1 MNRSILLLYYLNLT
15 SYIFFIVYIPHKSS
29 AFMTT
34 PEATSIDHVTLID
47 SLGNITVRLTWPP
60 PNNGGYP
67 ITRYRIQYSL
77 INYIT
82 YTTYDLVLANNPSA
96 VDPATGDVSY
106 TLTNLIKGGIYQVRI
121 SAINTFGSGQYS
133 MFIYVYPGSVPAQL
147 NAATS
152 EAYVSRGSTQVTV
165 NWILPYDGGYPVVG
179 FVLRYRSVSVVVEP
193 TNTVITAITQWGD
206 IPPVDLSSGVY
217 SYTFTGLTNGA
228 YYQFQ
233 VAAQNGVGAAEY
245 CDPLLAKPGDIPGV
259 FAANIGTN
267 YLASSAARNNGRIFL
282 EWAPPAYN
290 GGYDLQ
296 NYVLQYKAAT
306 DIYYTQIVLPLNKRQ
321 LTTAGKVSPEYAN
334 NMIIESYG
342 DLSATPPIPIRTP
355 LLNNVAYSVR
365 IGAQNDVGI
374 RWLPERD
381 IATSTNIY
389 AVVVP
394 GTFAKPVLN
403 LSATVADGT
412 AKLSWEWDQQALN
425 NGYPFAGY
433 YVIRFRRN
441 NDLYW
446 HELVYPQGAE
456 KLDASLGS
464 GVTVAET
471 GRDVA
476 NVTLYTNIIRDTSAN
491 VWNFL
496 DPNLPPYQAQQPLI
510 NGAQYDFQVAAVNSI
525 ARGPDAG
532 IAVGQYA
539 QTSQIPGRTPGA
551 LALVRIQ
558 RASNQATITWSAPAD
573 DGGYPVLSYRIRT
586 RASSVLPSST
596 VSSNIPSIVASYNR
610 IGAGELAS
618 NSFDFALVP
627 IYAAA
632 ADTTWTYTDTV
643 AADLETTFVLPI
655 ARFSAN
661 TLFDVSISAQT
672 ALGFGTPLYLSDQYS
687 SRPYKP
693 SAPIKLSAQLL
704 KNVEMNG
711 GRGGIYISWT
721 TPAYYGG
728 ALTNRYAYEI
738 QYALA
743 IDTDTLLNDANW
755 AALNADA
762 ALFGEVQAPRTTMGG
777 GTIILAVYSIFSGY
791 PGGLIVGSLGTSFVR
806 SVRVRSVA
814 KSSAAGSS
822 GISDAPSEWIACGV
836 DNID

>member
-1 MNRSILLLYYLNLT
+1 M
-15 SYIFFIVYIPHKSS
+15 
-29 AFMTT
+29 AA
-34 PEATSIDHVTLID
+34 PEATTIDHATLID
-47 SLGNITVRLTWPP
+47 PSGNITVHLTWPP

-67 ITRYRIQYSL
+67 ITRYRLQYSL

-82 YTTYDLVLANNPSA
+82 YTTYDLVLANNPGSI
-96 VDPATGDVSY
+96 DPVSGDVSY

-121 SAINTFGSGQYS
+121 SAINTFGSGPYS
-133 MFIYVYPGSVPAQL
+133 LFVYVYPGSVPAQL
-147 NAATS
+147 NSATS

-165 NWILPYDGGYPVVG
+165 NWLLPYDGGYPVVG

-193 TNTVITAITQWGD
+193 SNTVITAITQWDD

-217 SYTFTGLTNGA
+217 SYTFTGLTNGN

-233 VAAQNGVGAAEY
+233 VAARNDVGAADY
-245 CDPLLAKPGDIPGV
+245 CDPLLAKPGDIPGA
-259 FAANIGTN
+259 FAGNISTN
-267 YLASSAARNNGRIFL
+267 YLASGAARNNGRIFL
-282 EWAPPAYN
+282 EWSPPSYN

-306 DIYYTQIVLPLNKRQ
+306 DIYYTQTVLPLNKRQ
-321 LTTAGKVSPEYAN
+321 LTTPGKVSPEYAN
-334 NMIIESYG
+334 NVIIESYG

-355 LLNNVAYSVR
+355 LLNDVEYSVR

-374 RWLPERD
+374 RWLPERNLS
-381 IATSTNIY
+381 TNTNIY
-389 AVVVP
+389 ALVVP

-412 AKLSWEWDQQALN
+412 TKLSWAWDQQALN

-433 YVIRFRRN
+433 YVVRSRRN

-464 GVTVAET
+464 GVVVAET
-471 GRDVA
+471 GRDVV
-476 NVTLYTNIIRDTSAN
+476 NVTLYTNVIRDTSAN

-510 NGAQYDFQVAAVNSI
+510 NGAQYNFQVAAVNNI
-525 ARGPDAG
+525 TRGPDTG

-558 RASNQATITWSAPAD
+558 RASNQATLTWSAPSD
-573 DGGYPVLSYRIRT
+573 DGGYPILAYRIRT
-586 RASSVLPSST
+586 RASSVLPSSA

-610 IGAGELAS
+610 LGAGELAS
-618 NSFDFALVP
+618 NSFDSALFS

-632 ADTTWTYTDTV
+632 ADTTWIYVDTV
-643 AADLETTFVLPI
+643 AATEPATTFVLPI
-655 ARFSAN
+655 ARFASN
-661 TLFDVSISAQT
+661 MLFDISISAQNV
-672 ALGFGTPLYLSDQYS
+672 LGFGTPLYLADQYS

-693 SAPIKLSAQLL
+693 ATPIKLSAQLL
-704 KNVEMNG
+704 KNAAMSG
-711 GRGGIYISWT
+711 GSGALYINWT

-728 ALTNRYAYEI
+728 ELTIKYAYEL

-743 IDTDTLLNDANW
+743 IDSATLSDDANW
-755 AALNADA
+755 APLNADT
-762 ALFGEVQAPRTTMGG
+762 ALFGEIQAPDTATKVG
-777 GTIILAVYSIFSGY
+777 GTIISAVYSIFSGY
-791 PGGLIVGSLGTSFVR
+791 AGGLIVGLLGTSFVR
-806 SVRVRSVA
+806 SVRARSIA
-814 KSSAAGSS
+814 KSSASGSS
-822 GISDAPSEWIACGV
+822 GTSDAPSDWTVCGV

>member
-1 MNRSILLLYYLNLT
+1 
-15 SYIFFIVYIPHKSS
+15 
-29 AFMTT
+29 MTA

-47 SLGNITVRLTWPP
+47 PSGNITVRLTWQP

-82 YTTYDLVLANNPSA
+82 YTTYDLVLASNPGSI
-96 VDPATGDVSY
+96 DPISGDVSY

-121 SAINTFGSGQYS
+121 SAINTFGSGPYS
-133 MFIYVYPGSVPAQL
+133 LFVYVYPGSVPAQL

-193 TNTVITAITQWGD
+193 SNTVITAITQWDD

-217 SYTFTGLTNGA
+217 SYTFTGLTNGS

-233 VAAQNGVGAAEY
+233 VAARNDVGPAEY
-245 CDPLLAKPGDIPGV
+245 CDPLLAKPGDIPGA
-259 FAANIGTN
+259 FAGNISTN
-267 YLASSAARNNGRIFL
+267 YLASGVARNNGRIFL
-282 EWAPPAYN
+282 EWSPPAYN

-306 DIYYTQIVLPLNKRQ
+306 DIYYTQTVLPLNKRQ
-321 LTTAGKVSPEYAN
+321 LTTPGKVSPEYTN
-334 NMIIESYG
+334 NVIIESYG
-342 DLSATPPIPIRTP
+342 DLSANPPIPIRTP

-381 IATSTNIY
+381 IATNTNIY

-412 AKLSWEWDQQALN
+412 SKLSWSWDQQTLN

-433 YVIRFRRN
+433 YVVRSRRN

-471 GRDVA
+471 GRDVV
-476 NVTLYTNIIRDTSAN
+476 NVALYTNVVRDTSAN

-551 LALVRIQ
+551 PALVRIQ

-610 IGAGELAS
+610 IGTGELAS
-618 NSFDFALVP
+618 NSVDSALVA

-632 ADTTWTYTDTV
+632 ADTTWIYVDTV
-643 AADLETTFVLPI
+643 AASNELTMTFVLPI

-661 TLFDVSISAQT
+661 TLFDVSISSQN
-672 ALGFGTPLYLSDQYS
+672 ALGFGIPLYLADQYS

-693 SAPIKLSAQLL
+693 AAPIKLSAQTL
-704 KNVEMNG
+704 KSAAMSG
-711 GRGGIYISWT
+711 GSGAIYVNWT

-728 ALTNRYAYEI
+728 ALTIRYAYEI

-743 IDTDTLLNDANW
+743 VDTDTLSDDANW
-755 AALNADA
+755 AALNADTA
-762 ALFGEVQAPRTTMGG
+762 FFGEIQAPNTTRIG
-777 GTIILAVYSIFSGY
+777 GTIISAVYSIFSGY
-791 PGGLIVGSLGTSFVR
+791 EGGLIVGLLGTSFVR
-806 SVRVRSVA
+806 SVRVRSIA
-814 KSSAAGSS
+814 RSSASGSS
-822 GISDAPSEWIACGV
+822 GTSDAPSEWAVCGV

>member
-1 MNRSILLLYYLNLT
+1 M
-15 SYIFFIVYIPHKSS
+15 
-29 AFMTT
+29 AA
-34 PEATSIDHVTLID
+34 PEATTIDHTTLID
-47 SLGNITVRLTWPP
+47 PSGNITVHLTWPP

-67 ITRYRIQYSL
+67 ITRYRLQYSL

-82 YTTYDLVLANNPSA
+82 YTTYDLVLANNPGSI
-96 VDPATGDVSY
+96 DPVSGDVSY

-121 SAINTFGSGQYS
+121 SAINNFGSGPYS
-133 MFIYVYPGSVPAQL
+133 LFVYVYPGSVPAQL
-147 NAATS
+147 NSATS

-165 NWILPYDGGYPVVG
+165 NWLLPYDGGYPVVG

-193 TNTVITAITQWGD
+193 SNTVITAITQWDD

-217 SYTFTGLTNGA
+217 SYTFTGLTNGN

-233 VAAQNGVGAAEY
+233 VAARNDVGAADY
-245 CDPLLAKPGDIPGV
+245 CDPLLAKPGDIPGA
-259 FAANIGTN
+259 FAGNISTN
-267 YLASSAARNNGRIFL
+267 YLSSGAARNNGRIFL
-282 EWAPPAYN
+282 EWSPPSYN

-306 DIYYTQIVLPLNKRQ
+306 DIYYTQTVLPLNKRQ
-321 LTTAGKVSPEYAN
+321 LTTPGKVSPEYAN
-334 NMIIESYG
+334 NVIIESYG

-355 LLNNVAYSVR
+355 LLNDVEYSVR

-374 RWLPERD
+374 RWLPERNLS
-381 IATSTNIY
+381 TNTNIY
-389 AVVVP
+389 ALVVP

-412 AKLSWEWDQQALN
+412 TKLSWAWDQQALN

-433 YVIRFRRN
+433 YVVRSRRN

-464 GVTVAET
+464 GVVVAET
-471 GRDVA
+471 GRDVV
-476 NVTLYTNIIRDTSAN
+476 NVTLYTNVIRDTSAN

-510 NGAQYDFQVAAVNSI
+510 NGAQYNFQVAAVNNI
-525 ARGPDAG
+525 TRGPDTG

-558 RASNQATITWSAPAD
+558 RASNQATLTWSAPSD
-573 DGGYPVLSYRIRT
+573 DGGYPILAYRIRT
-586 RASSVLPSST
+586 RASSVLPSSA

-610 IGAGELAS
+610 LGAGELAS
-618 NSFDFALVP
+618 NSFDSALFS

-632 ADTTWTYTDTV
+632 ADTTWIYVDTV
-643 AADLETTFVLPI
+643 SATEPATTFVLPI
-655 ARFSAN
+655 ARFASN
-661 TLFDVSISAQT
+661 MLFDISISAQN
-672 ALGFGTPLYLSDQYS
+672 ALGFGTPLYLADQYS

-693 SAPIKLSAQLL
+693 ATPIKLSAQLL
-704 KNVEMNG
+704 KNAAMSG
-711 GRGGIYISWT
+711 GSGALYINWT

-728 ALTNRYAYEI
+728 ELTIKYAYEL

-743 IDTDTLLNDANW
+743 IDSATLSDDANW
-755 AALNADA
+755 APLNADT
-762 ALFGEVQAPRTTMGG
+762 ALFGEIQAPDTATKVG
-777 GTIILAVYSIFSGY
+777 GTIISAVYSIFSGY
-791 PGGLIVGSLGTSFVR
+791 DGGLIVGLLGTSFVR
-806 SVRVRSVA
+806 SVRARSIA
-814 KSSAAGSS
+814 KSSASGSS
-822 GISDAPSEWIACGV
+822 GTSDAPSEWIVCGV